1 MANRDRMRE
10 HYYRMA
16 KRMGYRSRAAFKL
29 IQLDRRYGILRKG
42 DVVVDLGAAP
52 GGWLQ
57 VAAERV
63 GERGFVLGVD
73 IQPIRPLRLPNVKT
87 IVADIL
93 DPSAPEIILRNLPR
107 PADVV
112 LSDASAKITGVWS
125 VDHAKSVELALS
137 ALEICRRSLAVNGRV
152 IVKVFQG
159 EQFTDVLGEFTKSF
173 EFVKVSKPM
182 ASRKQSSEVYIIGK
196 GFMGGGK
203 PAAGEGGQGNA

>member
-1 MANRDRMRE
+1 MVRQDRKRE

-16 KRMGYRSRAAFKL
+16 KKMGYRSRAAFKL
-29 IQLDRRYGILRKG
+29 IQLDERYGILRAG

-73 IQPIRPLRLPNVKT
+73 IQPVKPLGLPNVRT
-87 IVADIL
+87 IVADIR
-93 DPSAPEIILRNLPR
+93 DPSTPDAILRLLPR

-112 LSDASAKITGVWS
+112 LSDASAKVTGVWS
-125 VDHAKSVELALS
+125 VNHARSIELVLS
-137 ALEICRRSLAVNGRV
+137 ALEICRRVLTEGGRAL
-152 IVKVFQG
+152 VKVFQG
-159 EQFTDVLGEFTKSF
+159 ERFAEVLEGFSKSF

-182 ASRKQSSEVYIIGK
+182 ASRKHSSEVYIVGK
-196 GFMGGGK
+196 GFRRVQ
-203 PAAGEGGQGNA
+203 A